1 MARCFKALP
10 LTLALAAW
18 SIVIGSCGSSS
29 NLPAQVRFVNAIP
42 DTAQYG
48 PALDIAVAG
57 TKAFTDVPFPGFQPS
72 SGYTK
77 IVSGGSALQAT
88 QTGTTTPVF
97 IADISLDASTQNT
110 LVATGFATGG
120 KVVLISAI
128 DNNLPP
134 PNGQE
139 NFRVINASPSGSDG
153 NGGAVDIYIVPVG
166 SNTSITPPATISNVT
181 YRSASPYASLAY
193 NPNFVQGFN
202 YTMFVTATGTTSP
215 ILFSQ
220 TISAGSSSAGSIRT
234 LVFTD
239 QQNINQL
246 NPSALVL
253 NDLN

>member
-1 MARCFKALP
+1 MSRCFKALP
-10 LTLALAAW
+10 LTLALVAL

-29 NLPAQVRFVNAIP
+29 NIPAQVRFVNAIP

-48 PALDIAVAG
+48 TALDIDVAG
-57 TKAFTDVPFPGFQPS
+57 MKEFTDVPFPGFQPS

-77 IVSGGSALQAT
+77 IVSGGSALQGI

-97 IADISLDASTQNT
+97 IVDISLTASTQNT
-110 LVATGFATGG
+110 LVATGFATSG
-120 KVVLISAI
+120 KVVLISAVDI
-128 DNNLPP
+128 NLPP

-139 NFRVINASPSGSDG
+139 NFRVINASPSGPAG
-153 NGGAVDIYIVPVG
+153 VDIYIVPVG
-166 SNTSITPPATISNVT
+166 SGTSITPPATISNVA
-181 YRSASPYASLAY
+181 YRSASPYASVAY

-220 TISAGSSSAGSIRT
+220 TLSAGSSSAGSIRT
-234 LVFTD
+234 VVLTD

>member
-1 MARCFKALP
+1 MSRGFKILP
-10 LTLALAAW
+10 LALALAAL
-18 SIVIGSCGSSS
+18 SIFTAGCGSS
-29 NLPAQVRFVNAIP
+29 NPVPAQVRFVNAIQ

-48 PALDIAVAG
+48 TALDITVAG
-57 TKAFTDVPFPGFQPS
+57 TKEFTDVPFQGFQPS

-77 IVSGGSALQAT
+77 IVSGGSALQGI

-97 IADISLDASTQNT
+97 IADISLTASAQYT
-110 LVATGFATGG
+110 LVATGFATSGR
-120 KVVLISAI
+120 VVLISAL

-139 NFRVINASPSGSDG
+139 NFRVIHASPSGPA
-153 NGGAVDIYIVPVG
+153 AVDIYIVPVG
-166 SNTSITPPATISNVT
+166 STNPITPPATISNVA
-181 YRSASPYASLAY
+181 YRSASAYASVAY

-215 ILFSQ
+215 VLFSQ
-220 TISAGSSSAGSIRT
+220 TLSAGTSSAGSIRT
-234 LVFTD
+234 LVLTD
-239 QQNINQL
+239 QQNISQL

>member
-1 MARCFKALP
+1 MSRCFKALP
-10 LTLALAAW
+10 LALALAAL
-18 SIVIGSCGSSS
+18 SIFTASCGSSS
-29 NLPAQVRFVNAIP
+29 NVPAQVRFVNAIP

-48 PALDIAVAG
+48 TALDIDVAG
-57 TKAFTDVPFPGFQPS
+57 TKEFTDVPFPGFQPS

-77 IVSGGSALQAT
+77 IVSGGSAVQGI
-88 QTGTTTPVF
+88 QTGTTIPVF
-97 IADISLDASTQNT
+97 VFDISLTASAQYT
-110 LVATGFATGG
+110 LVATGSAANNN
-120 KVVLISAI
+120 VVPITAL

-139 NFRVINASPSGSDG
+139 KFRVINASPSRSDDK
-153 NGGAVDIYIVPVG
+153 GGAVDIYIVPVG
-166 SNTSITPPATISNVT
+166 STTPITPPATLSTVA
-181 YRSASPYASLAY
+181 YGSASTYASVAY

-215 ILFSQ
+215 LFSQ
-220 TISAGSSSAGSIRT
+220 TLSAGTSSAGSIRT
-234 LVFTD
+234 LVLID

>member
-1 MARCFKALP
+1 MSRCFKALP
-10 LTLALAAW
+10 LALALAAL
-18 SIVIGSCGSSS
+18 SIVTASCGSSS
-29 NLPAQVRFVNAIP
+29 NVPAQVRFVNAIQ

-48 PALDIAVAG
+48 TALDIDVAG
-57 TKAFTDVPFPGFQPS
+57 TKEFTDVPFPGFQPS

-77 IVSGGSALQAT
+77 IVSGGSALQGI
-88 QTGTTTPVF
+88 QTGTTIPVF
-97 IADISLDASTQNT
+97 VADISLTASAQYT
-110 LVATGFATGG
+110 LVATGFASNND
-120 KVVLISAI
+120 VVLISAL

-134 PNGQE
+134 PTGQE
-139 NFRVINASPSGSDG
+139 NFRVINASPSGPA
-153 NGGAVDIYIVPVG
+153 AVDIYIVPVG
-166 SNTSITPPATISNVT
+166 STTPITPPATISNVA
-181 YRSASPYASLAY
+181 YRSASTYASVDY

-220 TISAGSSSAGSIRT
+220 TLSAGSSSAGSIRT
-234 LVFTD
+234 LVLTD